1 MLTSTIN
8 RRQFLVTSASLVL
21 AAGAVRAA
29 ESESSRRYQ
38 LLGFIKPFQKR
49 SYSEIADISAEI
61 GWDGIELPVRKG
73 GTIEPPAVE
82 DELPKAVE
90 ALKKHKI
97 AVSVIATD
105 VDNASDPLAQRVL
118 RTASQLGIPQYRM
131 KHLYYDLNKPIP
143 PQLAEFRGRMRDIA
157 QMNSELKI
165 QGTFQN
171 HSGKNYVGAPVWDMW
186 ELMRELDPKFL
197 AAYFDIGHATL
208 EGGLSWPLQARLL
221 EPHLAVVSVKDFKW
235 TQIEAG
241 PSSKSGKPRWKDQW
255 CPLGD
260 GMVQAEFFG
269 YLKKTK
275 FRGPICTHYEYP
287 LGDGRE
293 MIAAMKRDL
302 AVLRE
307 WLA

>member
-1 MLTSTIN
+1 MISSGVT
-8 RRQFLVTSASLVL
+8 RREFLVSAGLFAVAGLV
-21 AAGAVRAA
+21 GAA
-29 ESESSRRYQ
+29 EDSTEPRFP
-38 LLGFIKPFQKR
+38 LLGFVKPIQKH
-49 SYSEIADISAEI
+49 SYGEIADISAAV
-61 GWDGIELPVRKG
+61 GWDGVELPVRKG
-73 GTIEPPAVE
+73 GTVEPARVE
-82 DELPKAVE
+82 EELPKVIE
-90 ALKKHKI
+90 ALKKNKI
-97 AVSVIATD
+97 AVPVIATD
-105 VDNASDPLAQRVL
+105 VDDASDPLAQRVL

-131 KHLYYDLNKPIP
+131 KHLYYDLNKPIA

-157 QMNSELKI
+157 QLDSELKI

-186 ELMRELDPKFL
+186 ELMRELDPKSL

-260 GMVQAEFFG
+260 GMVQAEFFS